1 MNDIYMC
8 DSLIGYKIFIIEATI
23 NASMQ
28 NLAATTSHVV
38 EVIIRNNSTKSLVT
52 NLAVN
57 VVRKL
62 NIRHNK

>member
-1 MNDIYMC
+1 MIFIC
-8 DSLIGYKIFIIEATI
+8 VIGYKIFIIEATI